1 MSGQATVN
9 LPEAGSLLPTHLHYF
24 YQWEREKAD
33 APFLRQ
39 PYGRTWKVLTWREAG
54 EEARRIAAALQAMGV
69 QKGSLVGILS
79 KNCYHWILADLAIL
93 MTGAVSVP
101 FYANLAA
108 ADLRLVLERSEVT
121 HLFVGKLD
129 AGYWEKVR
137 HAVPSH
143 IQLIRFPHYAG
154 NSLVAEGKAWEDL
167 LRQYAPLQ
175 EAYEPTRD
183 DLWTILYTSG
193 TTGTPKGVML
203 TYGSPAR
210 FLEHEK
216 KYREIG
222 LFDLSE
228 GRFFSYLPLNHIAER
243 LAIELSCL
251 IRGGTITFAESI
263 DTFLQNLQETQP
275 TLFFG
280 VPRIWQ
286 RFRLGILERFGGEKR
301 YNRLIRLPLVGSLL
315 KSVIRKKLGLAR
327 VELALTGAAQTPD
340 AVKLWF
346 QELGIYVRDV
356 YAMTE
361 NCAGCTIMPK
371 ERNKLGTV
379 GRPLREVKLRIDP
392 KTGEVLMWASWLMQ
406 GYYKDPEKTAEVLR
420 DGWLH
425 TGDTGEIDEEG
436 FLRITGRVSD
446 AFKTAKGMFV
456 VPAPLEEP
464 FGKLPYAEQVCVVG
478 LGQVQPLVL
487 LSLSEI
493 GRQAPRAEVEA
504 AVQEVLDAVNAPLP
518 TYQKLSKA
526 VLLPDPWSVE
536 NSLLTPTLKIRR
548 REIDRLYGPYY
559 ESWLQQ
565 PETIIWAKPIL
576 QSE

>member
-1 MSGQATVN
+1 MSRVQSPTQVEFATHV
-9 LPEAGSLLPTHLHYF
+9 HRF
-24 YQWEREKAD
+24 YEWEQKKAD

-54 EEARRIAAALQAMGV
+54 DQIRRIASALADRDV
-69 QKGSLVGILS
+69 QKGSLVGLLS
-79 KNCYHWILADLAIL
+79 KNCYHWILADLAIAL
-93 MTGAVSVP
+93 RGAVSVP
-101 FYANLAA
+101 FYANLSARE
-108 ADLRLVLERSEVT
+108 LQTVLEKSETT

-129 AGYWEKVR
+129 PGYWDSVKHVIPPTLQII
-137 HAVPSH
+137 H
-143 IQLIRFPHYAG
+143 FPPYPG
-154 NSLVAEGKAWEDL
+154 FSVVQEGEDWDELVQKYPPQTENFLPKSE
-167 LRQYAPLQ
+167 
-175 EAYEPTRD
+175 

-203 TYGSPAR
+203 PYRCPLE
-210 FLEHEK
+210 FLRQEHT
-216 KYREIG
+216 YREIG

-251 IRGGTITFAESI
+251 YLGGMISFAENLE
-263 DTFLQNLQETQP
+263 TFPKNLEETQP

-286 RFRLGILERFGGEKR
+286 RFRLGVLERFGGEKR
-301 YNRLIRLPLVGSLL
+301 YQRLTRLPLLGSLL
-315 KSVIRKKLGLAR
+315 KSYIRKKLGLAR
-327 VELALTGAAQTPD
+327 VELALTGASQTPD

-346 QELGIYVRDV
+346 MDLGVYVRDV

-371 ERNKLGTV
+371 SYNKLGTV
-379 GRPLREVKLRIDP
+379 GKPLTGVKLQIDP
-392 KTGEVLMWASWLMQ
+392 ETDEILMWAPWVMD

-425 TGDTGEIDEEG
+425 TGDTGSIDEEG
-436 FLRITGRVSD
+436 FVRVTGRVSD

-478 LGQVQPLVL
+478 LAQVQPLVL
-487 LSLSEI
+487 LTLSEL
-493 GRQAPRAEVEA
+493 GRTEAPETVEK
-504 AVQEVLDAVNAPLP
+504 AVLKILEAVNQPLP
-518 TYQKLSKA
+518 TYQKLAKA
-526 VLLPDPWSVE
+526 VLLDEVWSVE
-536 NSLLTPTLKIRR
+536 NDLLTPTLKIRR
-548 REIDRLYGPYY
+548 RKIDERYGAHY
-559 ESWLQQ
+559 ETWLNH
-565 PETIIWAKPIL
+565 PEKIL
-576 QSE
+576 WIRNQTA